1 MFEVRLSPHGKFD
14 NSARDYEHIRV
25 EPIAAAMGAQVV
37 GTQVS
42 DLTDAAFAEVQ
53 HALWRHKMI
62 VFADQRITH
71 ADHEAFSAR
80 FGEFAVDAY
89 TQGVEGHRNV
99 HPLIKE
105 ADHSSKALFGS
116 GWHTDSPFLDEPP
129 SVTILRSVEVPPYGG
144 DTVWA
149 NSALA
154 YRMLSPAMQAMLR
167 PLKVHMSAVAN
178 AATQE
183 KVSGKAM
190 AFASDARRRAA
201 FEGNFHPLVRTH
213 PVTGELALYV
223 DEVYAVGIEGMSF
236 EESRPLLEFLTRHI
250 TQHAFTCRLR
260 WAPGMIAMWDNR
272 AALHLAAND
281 YDGFRRE
288 MYRTTMAGERPA

>member
-14 NSARDYEHIRV
+14 NSARAYQHIRV

-37 GTQVS
+37 GMQVS

-62 VFADQRITH
+62 VFADQRISH

-80 FGEFAVDAY
+80 FGDFAVDAY

-154 YRMLSPAMQAMLR
+154 YRMLSPAMQEMVR

-190 AFASDARRRAA
+190 AFASDERRNAA

-213 PVTGELALYV
+213 PITGELALYV
-223 DEVYAVGIEGMSF
+223 DEVYAVGIEGMTF
-236 EESRPLLEFLTRHI
+236 EESRPLIDFLTRHI

-260 WAPGMIAMWDNR
+260 WAPGMIAIWDNR